1 MKSRYIK
8 GAEARKS
15 FEDAMTKLFR
25 VPKSSAEK
33 AKPKKASGPKEKS
46 EK

>member
-1 MKSRYIK
+1 MKPEYCK

-15 FEDAMTKLFR
+15 FERTMQKLFR
-25 VPKSSAEK
+25 VPKSEVK
-33 AKPKKASGPKEKS
+33 KTEPKKAES